1 MATVCLPV
9 VGMGACLP
17 VVGVGALQGVGIY
30 LYVAEAKGV
39 SQSLFF
45 LRCFTDI
52 SVFGRPI
59 YLTMIARRSKE
70 FAGTRFLKRG
80 ANDEVRECV
89 EGEGAEGKR
98 KGRGKREGRVY
109 LSLKLVS
116 ASHDNLRAPLQQQRN
131 CTYNCQ

>member
-1 MATVCLPV
+1 MCLPV
-9 VGMGACLP
+9 ARVGH
-17 VVGVGALQGVGIY
+17 VFQLQGWGMY
-30 LYVAEAKGV
+30 LNHC
-39 SQSLFF
+39 FF

-89 EGEGAEGKR
+89 EGEGRIIRTSVCKA
-98 KGRGKREGRVY
+98 
-109 LSLKLVS
+109 
-116 ASHDNLRAPLQQQRN
+116 
-131 CTYNCQ
+131 

>member
-1 MATVCLPV
+1 MLQRLKVCLNH
-9 VGMGACLP
+9 C
-17 VVGVGALQGVGIY
+17 
-30 LYVAEAKGV
+30 
-39 SQSLFF
+39 FF

>member
-1 MATVCLPV
+1 MSSSCGGGGVASSCGGGDVSSSCK
-9 VGMGACLP
+9 GGACLP
-17 VVGVGALQGVGIY
+17 VARVGD
-30 LYVAEAKGV
+30 V

-89 EGEGAEGKR
+89 EGEGRIIRTSVCKA
-98 KGRGKREGRVY
+98 
-109 LSLKLVS
+109 
-116 ASHDNLRAPLQQQRN
+116 
-131 CTYNCQ
+131 